1 MQKVKWIFSITLYCN
16 LSCKK
21 VMDNKNMDIDPSI
34 LDADDEDDTTTT
46 GRDSISSLFVW
57 ACGIGPEEV
66 FEDQQCASTP

>member
-1 MQKVKWIFSITLYCN
+1 
-16 LSCKK
+16 
-21 VMDNKNMDIDPSI
+21 MDNKNMDIDPSI